1 MINDL
6 PPSEASFVGQR
17 THSGDID
24 IWHGYPEA
32 WDKVPWALKE
42 AWQSK
47 GLVSRRD
54 LRRWKTT
61 DNVGLAWKESELE
74 DE

>member
-1 MINDL
+1 M
-6 PPSEASFVGQR
+6 
-17 THSGDID
+17 
-24 IWHGYPEA
+24 
-32 WDKVPWALKE
+32 PWALKE